1 MFKQKSMLSEPNPD
15 YIVSLDPVFQLDAN
29 LGATLLQSFC
39 ACQPPL
45 KNEIV
50 GKIVAAVGAW
60 FTRNPEVAKALVAG
74 CSELSAKNAGGRGLD
89 LYVDAVTEAG
99 RVTPVLARSAAEK
112 FVVICAADD
121 KLLYDLSRG
130 FFREIG
136 SWGPYPLGQVSNG
149 ILTMQ
154 KTGGPKLAVSF
165 ARMIGSALKQ
175 GVVEKELVRLVER
188 LVTGINGFNPD
199 KRLWQAIQFERV
211 IAVDRLLAPAF
222 LRGFE
227 RGVRFLKEPQLRE
240 FVDVALAGDDQGDR
254 RSRFL
259 GLEAIA
265 GRGLCQ
271 KLQTMAPLTA
281 QLTALHRYLK
291 ARSGQAVSARPL
303 KEIPRSPLAYQS
315 IACTDGNRIFLPP
328 EMELGG
334 TVEENETYYRLLAGL
349 ELAAIEA
356 RSFAFDFNRWQ
367 HLQPPPVLDNPEL
380 SAPPEA
386 FKYSDYYTFF
396 AIFPNPDLA
405 EKLFNLAEFA
415 RIQGFLERY
424 YPGFAK
430 RAEMVTGALPL
441 KTAEFSLGEQLAY
454 YLYSVMVSRPLPPE
468 FKPGSNTD
476 FPAEFSHQW
485 RQIVAA
491 AAPLKKPK
499 AQVEAA
505 ADWVAMV
512 YPQVEKILAA
522 ETDLRSFI
530 EFSFPF
536 QRRLRFDLVYL
547 AHQENERKAHLW
559 REKLAEQG
567 AEVDKS
573 LLKNILNSENLEL
586 TPELLK
592 QLLERSGNLRNRAGA
607 KIKKLPPEINL
618 QELFPD
624 AESSGTA
631 TELSEPVP
639 TFWYDEWD
647 YRLNDYLKNHVK
659 LLEQRRVAGDDDF
672 YQQAISENSGLINR
686 IRRNFELIRP
696 EAIQILR
703 HWPEGDAFDYDALLE
718 YALDRKLRITPDERL
733 YRKRLKVDRDV
744 AVFVLVD
751 LSSSTRKAVQ
761 DGSGKSILA
770 VEKEAL
776 VLFCEALERVGD
788 HYALAGFSGSGRLA
802 TEFFYL
808 KDFSEPLND
817 EIKGRIGGIR
827 PEKNTRMGPA
837 IRHAAK
843 ALKAYPARIKL
854 MIILS
859 DGLPNDQD
867 YSNEYAIADS
877 RSAIRESR
885 SDFIHVH
892 AITVNASN
900 SVHLDNLYGD
910 VHHTVIADVKQLPD
924 KLPRIYR
931 ALTRQ

>member
-1 MFKQKSMLSEPNPD
+1 MPPEANPD
-15 YIVSLDPVFQLDAN
+15 YLTILTILDPVFQLDPASGEK
-29 LGATLLQSFC
+29 LRLSLEGCQPLPGTDIVKDIATL
-39 ACQPPL
+39 
-45 KNEIV
+45 
-50 GKIVAAVGAW
+50 VASRLE
-60 FTRNPEVAKALVAG
+60 RNPEVAAAVVSG
-74 CSELSAKNAGGRGLD
+74 CCTLLTENKGLG
-89 LYVDAVTEAG
+89 LEPYLAAVTEAG

-112 FVVICAADD
+112 FVIICAVDD
-121 KLLYDLSRG
+121 KLLYNLTLG
-130 FFREIG
+130 FFRDIG
-136 SWGPYPLGQVSNG
+136 SWGPYPLGQVTNG
-149 ILTMQ
+149 VLALLKI
-154 KTGGPKLAVSF
+154 GGAELGTSF
-165 ARMIGSALKQ
+165 ARMIGTALKQ

-188 LVTGINGFNPD
+188 LVTGIKGFKPD
-199 KRLWQAIQFERV
+199 KRLWQAGQLERV
-211 IAVDRLLAPAF
+211 IALDRQLVPAF
-222 LRGFE
+222 LRGLE
-227 RGVRFLKEPQLRE
+227 RGVRFLKEPQLKE
-240 FVDVALAGDDQGDR
+240 FVAAALDGADQGDR

-265 GRGLCQ
+265 GRELCQ
-271 KLQTMAPLTA
+271 KLQTMAPLTS
-281 QLTALHRYLK
+281 QLTSLHRYLN
-291 ARSGQAVSARPL
+291 ARSGRAISVRSL
-303 KEIPRSPLAYQS
+303 KEIPRSPINCQTVS
-315 IACTDGNRIFLPP
+315 STDGKKIYLPS

-334 TVEENETYYRLLAGL
+334 NVKENEIYYRLLAGL

-356 RSFAFDFNRWQ
+356 QSFAFDLKQWQ
-367 HLQPPPVLDNPEL
+367 RLKPLPEINY
-380 SAPPEA
+380 AAAAGGPPEA
-386 FKYSDYYTFF
+386 FRYSDYYALF
-396 AIFPNPDLA
+396 ALFPQPDLA
-405 EKLFNLAEFA
+405 EKLFNLAEFS
-415 RIQGFLERY
+415 RINGFLERY
-424 YPGFAK
+424 YPGFARRAK
-430 RAEMVTGALPL
+430 LITDDLPINPEKLSPGARLAAYIYAEMVAGG
-441 KTAEFSLGEQLAY
+441 S
-454 YLYSVMVSRPLPPE
+454 
-468 FKPGSNTD
+468 KPGCELK
-476 FPAEFSHQW
+476 PAAG
-485 RQIVAA
+485 IVEKCHRLIKA
-491 AAPLKKPK
+491 AAPLKT
-499 AQVEAA
+499 ATAAVSAA
-505 ADWVAMV
+505 ADWVAAV
-512 YPQVEKILAA
+512 YPQAEKLLGAA
-522 ETDLRSFI
+522 DLESFI
-530 EFSFPF
+530 EYEFPF

-547 AHQENERKAHLW
+547 AHQENERKAQLW
-559 REKLAEQG
+559 REKLAQQG

-573 LLKNILNSENLEL
+573 LLKNILNNENLEL

-592 QLLERSGNLRNRAGA
+592 QLLERSGNLRDRAGA
-607 KIKKLPPEINL
+607 KIKKLPPEIDL
-618 QELFPD
+618 KELLPKTGV
-624 AESSGTA
+624 ANAAG
-631 TELSEPVP
+631 ELSEPVP

-647 YRLNDYLKNHVK
+647 FRLNDYLKNHVK
-659 LLEQRRVAGDDDF
+659 LLEQRRVAGDEEF
-672 YQQAISENSGLINR
+672 YQQAIAENFGLIHR

-718 YALDRKLRITPDERL
+718 YALDRKMRITPDERL

-761 DGSGKSILA
+761 DGSGKSVLA

-788 HYALAGFSGSGRLA
+788 RYALAGFSGSGRLA

-808 KDFSEPLND
+808 KDFTEPLND
-817 EIKGRIGGIR
+817 EVKGRIGGIR

-885 SDFIHVH
+885 SAFIHVH

-900 SVHLDNLYGD
+900 SAHLDNLYGD